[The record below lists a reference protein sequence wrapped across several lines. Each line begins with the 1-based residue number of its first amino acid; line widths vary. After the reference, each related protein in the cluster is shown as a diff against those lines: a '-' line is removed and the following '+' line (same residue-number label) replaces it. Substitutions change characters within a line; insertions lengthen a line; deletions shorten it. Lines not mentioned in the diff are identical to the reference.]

1 MTPPTVQFIP
11 AVGGYQQ
18 IVSAPCTSTL
28 NHYATH
34 TNIIGLS
41 IWNGRGLTFSWFF
54 QFVSGTA
61 SRVQFYF
68 ANDPDRDAA
77 FSAFLNW
84 KMTGTDGLD
93 QAFSAVYKSSASRIM
108 FDINYVFSVGE
119 TYTIQGEP

>member
-11 AVGGYQQ
+11 AAGGYQQ
-18 IVSAPCTSTL
+18 IVSAPCTSSS

-41 IWNGRGLTFSWFF
+41 IWDGRGPGSTWYYQFITPTFS
-54 QFVSGTA
+54 
-61 SRVQFYF
+61 RIQFYF
-68 ANDPDRDAA
+68 ANETDRDAA
-77 FSAFLNW
+77 FSAFSNW
-84 KMTGTDGLD
+84 KITGTDGLD
-93 QAFSAVYKSSASRIM
+93 QALSVSKSSAYRIM